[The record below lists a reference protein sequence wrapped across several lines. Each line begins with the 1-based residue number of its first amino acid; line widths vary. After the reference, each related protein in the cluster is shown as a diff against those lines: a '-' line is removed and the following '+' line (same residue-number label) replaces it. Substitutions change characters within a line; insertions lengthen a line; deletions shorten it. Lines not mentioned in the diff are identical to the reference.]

1 MADFTA
7 KDVQAL
13 RQQTGAGMM
22 DAKRALQENGGDPAA
37 AAKWL
42 REQGLAKAQTREGR
56 ENTQG
61 AVAVSTTDNVAA
73 VAELKSET
81 DFVAKSDQFTALVQE
96 IATLVAAKGE
106 EAAQEKTDAIDDLK
120 VVLKENIALGQVV
133 RFETAT
139 SSTPTSTARTAGA

>member
-22 DAKRALQENGGDPAA
+22 DAKRALQENGGDPTA

-42 REQGLAKAQTREGR
+42 REQGLSKAQTREGR

-61 AVAVSTTDNVAA
+61 AVAVSTTENVAA
-73 VAELKSET
+73 VGSNANMLAGWVVMLGAMGAALT
-81 DFVAKSDQFTALVQE
+81 VRVAGVLVTLPLPVFV
-96 IATLVAAKGE
+96 
-106 EAAQEKTDAIDDLK
+106 
-120 VVLKENIALGQVV
+120 
-133 RFETAT
+133 
-139 SSTPTSTARTAGA
+139 TPNV